1 MFRPTLVAAALI
13 ACFLSGCKNGNLA
26 TREASTALEASLFA
40 PANSVQTLSFIS
52 GDSRTP
58 KADALNGFLYA
69 KRWLDCKDT
78 QPGLFSRVAVCTF
91 NATGRTFAHQNG
103 WTAVR
108 GDDTCAQCETWTVP
122 LARATLR
129 SVTSVAASDKS
140 HAVVTYAY
148 DVVPNAFGG
157 QLGDWMGTNPVAWCG
172 PDPRAIGAWAQARTG
187 TASFARSN
195 GTWAPSQAGQ
205 GGFNATFGAPAAER
219 TCARP

>member
-1 MFRPTLVAAALI
+1 MSRTSLLVAALL
-13 ACFLSGCKNGNLA
+13 ACCLSGCKNGNLA
-26 TREASTALEASLFA
+26 TREATTALAASLFA
-40 PANSVQTLSFIS
+40 PANSVQTLSFTS

-91 NATGRTFAHQNG
+91 NATGRTFARENG
-103 WTAVR
+103 WTVAR
-108 GDDTCAQCETWTVP
+108 GDGACAQCEIWTVP

-129 SVTSVAASDKS
+129 SVTSVAATDKT
-140 HAVVTYAY
+140 HAVVAYAY

-172 PDPRAIGAWAQARTG
+172 TDPRAVGAWTQARSG
-187 TASFARSN
+187 TANFVRT
-195 GTWAPSQAGQ
+195 GKTWAPSQPGAG
-205 GGFNATFGAPAAER
+205 FTATFGAPSAER
-219 TCARP
+219 ICARP